1 MKRVTICSDRLNGV
15 SRNIEAFIKNGSLH
29 IEGQDL
35 GSDTPFGDNEYEYF
49 YTFNKDETRKC
60 ALLLEL
66 LDVSDQLLDELVNRF
81 GGRKWYPA
89 FRKFV
94 EEHQLEYE
102 FFNC

>member
-1 MKRVTICSDRLNGV
+1 MKRVIICSDRLNGV
-15 SRNIEAFIKNGSLH
+15 SRHIEAFIKDGNLH

-35 GSDTPFGDNEYEYF
+35 GSGTPFGDNEYEYF
-49 YTFNKDETRKC
+49 YTFNKEETRKC

-66 LDVSDQLLDELVNRF
+66 PELSDQLLDELVNRF

-94 EEHQLEYE
+94 EEYQLEYE